1 MLFQKKNRIVHKIIK
16 MYHCLYCRITLRKES
31 EKIYEEHEFGFR
43 HKTNKILFFKK
54 NYNLWVKKKQKKSKI
69 KI

>member
-1 MLFQKKNRIVHKIIK
+1 

-54 NYNLWVKKKQKKSKI
+54 KYNLCVKKKQKKSKI